1 MVGVGEDWEEDPDRE
16 KEKEA
21 EVQGPGDNWTR
32 GMREKKE
39 SKVNSE
45 MTEKNDAFTKMCRL

>member
-1 MVGVGEDWEEDPDRE
+1 MVGVGEDGEEEPDRE

-21 EVQGPGDNWTR
+21 EVPGPGDNWTR

-39 SKVNSE
+39 SKMNSK
-45 MTEKNDAFTKMCRL
+45 MTE